1 MRNNFAKAIVVLSLA
16 AAAPL
21 AIAQTQAPSVDRPEG
36 RPGAQH
42 ERRPF
47 SLPGERIEAR
57 LAYDKTAL
65 KITTAQE
72 SQWNAY
78 ADVLRKQAREM
89 DQRIEAWRSQGGKMQ
104 RDHRPTA
111 IERLQREQEFLTAAS
126 QRLDEL
132 LAAAKPLYAALSP
145 EQQQIADQIL
155 ASRHGG
161 MHAGSGWH
169 GKGMGAGPRRG

>member
-1 MRNNFAKAIVVLSLA
+1 MQNILAKAIVVLSLA

-21 AIAQTQAPSVDRPEG
+21 AIAQTQAPSMDRPQG

-78 ADVLRKQAREM
+78 ADLRRKQAREM
-89 DQRIEAWRSQGGKMQ
+89 DQRIEASRSQGGKMQ
-104 RDHRPTA
+104 RDHQPTA
-111 IERLQREQEFLTAAS
+111 IERLQRQQEFLAAAS
-126 QRLDEL
+126 RRLDEV

-145 EQQQIADQIL
+145 EQQQIADQVL
-155 ASRHGG
+155 APRHAGMQPGRGRHGE
-161 MHAGSGWH
+161 
-169 GKGMGAGPRRG
+169 GMGGPQRG